1 MELQLVG
8 AVALGAA
15 GATGVLLTL
24 ARRGAAPWLHS
35 KRQKGDGP
43 TNGSLLSSDE
53 SKDSNRCTHRP
64 RRVWSAVAI
73 IRHVTLKLPAWFKRK
88 ACLMFTTDLQ
98 VNAGTQL
105 NLPRCAC
112 SMHHHKEMED
122 SEQLS
127 LLHVCQPPYTL
138 DR

>member
-64 RRVWSAVAI
+64 RRVWSAVSI
-73 IRHVTLKLPAWFKRK
+73 IRHVTCIKVACVIQMQGMSYVYNRPIYSTPARSWNCFTVLIICTILK
-88 ACLMFTTDLQ
+88 
-98 VNAGTQL
+98 N
-105 NLPRCAC
+105 
-112 SMHHHKEMED
+112 
-122 SEQLS
+122 
-127 LLHVCQPPYTL
+127 
-138 DR
+138 